1 MENLIYHS
9 IADIY
14 KISDKDKLSFWQVV
28 LKREAYEQGISEE
41 EVFSKMRRLY
51 LVMKEADKNYDGKLR
66 SESGMSGGDGL
77 KFEQYDNSRSLFSPF
92 SNKVCER
99 ALKMGENNACMKRIV
114 AAPTAGSCGVIPA
127 IMITAEECLNLS
139 EDDIVKALF
148 VAAGIGN
155 VIAENASISGARGGC
170 QAEIGSA
177 SAMAAGALFFLKM
190 KLEKRNSNNN
200 EIADIEIANEKLS
213 KEDLFRADFLKELG
227 IGNAVAFA
235 LSNML
240 GLTCDPVG
248 GLVEVP
254 CIKRNASGAVNAILA
269 AELASA
275 GIKSVISADDVIDSM
290 RRIGD
295 SMHPELKETAMGG
308 LATTESAQKALKNK
322 G

>member
-1 MENLIYHS
+1 M
-9 IADIY
+9 
-14 KISDKDKLSFWQVV
+14 
-28 LKREAYEQGISEE
+28 
-41 EVFSKMRRLY
+41 
-51 LVMKEADKNYDGKLR
+51 
-66 SESGMSGGDGL
+66 
-77 KFEQYDNSRSLFSPF
+77 
-92 SNKVCER
+92 
-99 ALKMGENNACMKRIV
+99 
-114 AAPTAGSCGVIPA
+114 
-127 IMITAEECLNLS
+127 
-139 EDDIVKALF
+139 
-148 VAAGIGN
+148 
-155 VIAENASISGARGGC
+155 
-170 QAEIGSA
+170 
-177 SAMAAGALFFLKM
+177 
-190 KLEKRNSNNN
+190 
-200 EIADIEIANEKLS
+200 S

-227 IGNAVAFA
+227 IGNAMAFA

>member
-77 KFEQYDNSRSLFSPF
+77 KFEQYDNARSLFSPF

-190 KLEKRNSNNN
+190 KLEKKSNND
-200 EIADIEIANEKLS
+200 EIADIEIKD
-213 KEDLFRADFLKELG
+213 DLFRENLLKEQG

-240 GLTCDPVG
+240 GLSCDPVG

-254 CIKRNASGAVNAILA
+254 CVKRNASGAINAILA

-275 GIKSVISADDVIDSM
+275 GIKSVISPDDVIDSM

-295 SMHPELKETAMGG
+295 SMHPDLKETAMGG

>member
-14 KISDKDKLSFWQVV
+14 KICDENKQSFWKTVI
-28 LKREAYEQGISEE
+28 KREAYEQGVSED
-41 EVFSKMRRLY
+41 EVFSKMRKLY

-66 SESGMSGGDGL
+66 SESKMSGGDGL
-77 KFEQYDNSRSLFSPF
+77 KFENYDKNFSLLSPF
-92 SNKVCER
+92 TKKVCEK

-114 AAPTAGSCGVIPA
+114 AAPTAGACGVIPS
-127 IMITAEECLNLS
+127 ILISAEEMLS
-139 EDDIVKALF
+139 FTEEEIVEAMF

-177 SAMAAGALFFLKM
+177 SAMAAGALFYLKM
-190 KLEKRNSNNN
+190 KLEKGDSKNNV
-200 EIADIEIANEKLS
+200 LS
-213 KEDLFRADFLKELG
+213 EQG

-295 SMHPELKETAMGG
+295 SMHPDLKETAMGG
-308 LATTESAQKALKNK
+308 LATTESARKILDKEL
-322 G
+322 

>member
-14 KISDKDKLSFWQVV
+14 KICDENKQSFWKTVI
-28 LKREAYEQGISEE
+28 KREAYEQGVSED
-41 EVFSKMRRLY
+41 EVFSKMRKLY

-66 SESGMSGGDGL
+66 SESKMSGGDGL
-77 KFEQYDNSRSLFSPF
+77 KFENYDKDFSLLSPF
-92 SNKVCER
+92 TKKVCEK

-114 AAPTAGSCGVIPA
+114 AAPTAGACGVIPS
-127 IMITAEECLNLS
+127 ILITAEEMLS
-139 EDDIVKALF
+139 VTEEEIVEAMF

-177 SAMAAGALFFLKM
+177 SAMAAGALFYLKM
-190 KLEKRNSNNN
+190 KLEKGDSKNNV
-200 EIADIEIANEKLS
+200 LS
-213 KEDLFRADFLKELG
+213 EQG

-295 SMHPELKETAMGG
+295 SMHPDLKETAMGG
-308 LATTESAQKALKNK
+308 LATTESARKILDKEL
-322 G
+322 

>member
-14 KISDKDKLSFWQVV
+14 KICDENKQSFWKTVI
-28 LKREAYEQGISEE
+28 KREAYEQGVSED
-41 EVFSKMRRLY
+41 EVFSKMRKLY

-66 SESGMSGGDGL
+66 SESKMSGGDGL
-77 KFEQYDNSRSLFSPF
+77 KFENYDKNFSLLSPF
-92 SNKVCER
+92 TKKVCEK

-114 AAPTAGSCGVIPA
+114 AAPTAGACGVIPS
-127 IMITAEECLNLS
+127 ILITAEEMLS
-139 EDDIVKALF
+139 FTEEEIVEAMF

-177 SAMAAGALFFLKM
+177 SAMAAGALFYLKM
-190 KLEKRNSNNN
+190 KMEKWESKNN
-200 EIADIEIANEKLS
+200 ILS
-213 KEDLFRADFLKELG
+213 EQG

-295 SMHPELKETAMGG
+295 SMHPDLKETAMGG
-308 LATTESAQKALKNK
+308 LATTESARKILDRK
-322 G
+322 

>member
-14 KISDKDKLSFWQVV
+14 KICDENKQSFWKTVI
-28 LKREAYEQGISEE
+28 KREAYEQGVSED
-41 EVFSKMRRLY
+41 EVFSKMRKLY

-66 SESGMSGGDGL
+66 SESKMSGGDGL
-77 KFEQYDNSRSLFSPF
+77 KFENYDKNFSLLSPF
-92 SNKVCER
+92 TKKVCEK

-114 AAPTAGSCGVIPA
+114 AAPTAGACGVIPS
-127 IMITAEECLNLS
+127 ILITAEEMLS
-139 EDDIVKALF
+139 FTEEEIVEAMF

-155 VIAENASISGARGGC
+155 VIAENASISGTRGGC

-177 SAMAAGALFFLKM
+177 SAMAAGALFYLKM
-190 KLEKRNSNNN
+190 KMEKWESKNN
-200 EIADIEIANEKLS
+200 ILS
-213 KEDLFRADFLKELG
+213 EQG

-295 SMHPELKETAMGG
+295 SMHPDLKETAMGG
-308 LATTESAQKALKNK
+308 LATTESARKILDRK
-322 G
+322 

>member
-14 KISDKDKLSFWQVV
+14 KICDENKQSFWKTVI
-28 LKREAYEQGISEE
+28 KREAYEQGVSED
-41 EVFSKMRRLY
+41 EVFSKMRKLY

-66 SESGMSGGDGL
+66 SESKMSGGDGL
-77 KFEQYDNSRSLFSPF
+77 KFENYDKNFSLLSPF
-92 SNKVCER
+92 TKKVCEK

-114 AAPTAGSCGVIPA
+114 AAPTAGACGVIPS
-127 IMITAEECLNLS
+127 ILITAEEMLS
-139 EDDIVKALF
+139 FTEEEIVEAMF

-177 SAMAAGALFFLKM
+177 SAMAAGALFYLKM
-190 KLEKRNSNNN
+190 KMEKGKSKNNV
-200 EIADIEIANEKLS
+200 LS
-213 KEDLFRADFLKELG
+213 EQG

-295 SMHPELKETAMGG
+295 SMHPDLKETAMGG
-308 LATTESAQKALKNK
+308 LATTESARKILDRK
-322 G
+322 

>member
-14 KISDKDKLSFWQVV
+14 KICDENKQSFSKTVI
-28 LKREAYEQGISEE
+28 KREAYEQGVSED
-41 EVFSKMRRLY
+41 EVFSKMRKLY

-66 SESGMSGGDGL
+66 SESKMSGGDGQ
-77 KFEQYDNSRSLFSPF
+77 KFENYEKNFSLLSPF
-92 SNKVCER
+92 TKKVCEK

-114 AAPTAGSCGVIPA
+114 AAPTAGACGVIPS
-127 IMITAEECLNLS
+127 ILITAEEMLS
-139 EDDIVKALF
+139 FTEEEIVEAMF

-177 SAMAAGALFFLKM
+177 SAMAAGALFYLKM
-190 KLEKRNSNNN
+190 KMEKGESKNN
-200 EIADIEIANEKLS
+200 ILS
-213 KEDLFRADFLKELG
+213 EQG

-295 SMHPELKETAMGG
+295 SMHPDLKETAMGG
-308 LATTESAQKALKNK
+308 LATTESARKILDRK
-322 G
+322 

>member
-14 KISDKDKLSFWQVV
+14 KICDENKQSFWKTVI
-28 LKREAYEQGISEE
+28 KREAYEQGVSED
-41 EVFSKMRRLY
+41 EVFSKMRKLY

-66 SESGMSGGDGL
+66 SESKMSGGDGL
-77 KFEQYDNSRSLFSPF
+77 KFENYDKNFSLLSPF
-92 SNKVCER
+92 TKKVCEK

-114 AAPTAGSCGVIPA
+114 AAPTAGACGVIPS
-127 IMITAEECLNLS
+127 ILITAEEMLS
-139 EDDIVKALF
+139 FTEEEIVEAMF

-177 SAMAAGALFFLKM
+177 SAMAAGALFYLKM
-190 KLEKRNSNNN
+190 KMEKGKSKNNVLR
-200 EIADIEIANEKLS
+200 EQ
-213 KEDLFRADFLKELG
+213 G

-295 SMHPELKETAMGG
+295 SMHPDLKETAMGG
-308 LATTESAQKALKNK
+308 LATTESARKILDRK
-322 G
+322 

>member
-1 MENLIYHS
+1 M
-9 IADIY
+9 
-14 KISDKDKLSFWQVV
+14 
-28 LKREAYEQGISEE
+28 
-41 EVFSKMRRLY
+41 
-51 LVMKEADKNYDGKLR
+51 
-66 SESGMSGGDGL
+66 
-77 KFEQYDNSRSLFSPF
+77 
-92 SNKVCER
+92 
-99 ALKMGENNACMKRIV
+99 
-114 AAPTAGSCGVIPA
+114 
-127 IMITAEECLNLS
+127 
-139 EDDIVKALF
+139 
-148 VAAGIGN
+148 
-155 VIAENASISGARGGC
+155 
-170 QAEIGSA
+170 
-177 SAMAAGALFFLKM
+177 
-190 KLEKRNSNNN
+190 
-200 EIADIEIANEKLS
+200 
-213 KEDLFRADFLKELG
+213 
-227 IGNAVAFA
+227 AFA

>member
-14 KISDKDKLSFWQVV
+14 KICDENKQSFWKTVI
-28 LKREAYEQGISEE
+28 KREAYEQGVSED
-41 EVFSKMRRLY
+41 EVFSKMRKLY

-66 SESGMSGGDGL
+66 SESKMSGGDGL
-77 KFEQYDNSRSLFSPF
+77 KFENYDKNFSLLSPF
-92 SNKVCER
+92 TKKVCEK

-114 AAPTAGSCGVIPA
+114 AAPTAGACGVIPS
-127 IMITAEECLNLS
+127 ILISAEEMLS
-139 EDDIVKALF
+139 FTEEEIVEAMF

-177 SAMAAGALFFLKM
+177 SAMAAGALFYLKM
-190 KLEKRNSNNN
+190 KMEKGKSKNNV
-200 EIADIEIANEKLS
+200 LS
-213 KEDLFRADFLKELG
+213 EQG

-295 SMHPELKETAMGG
+295 SMHPDLKETAMGG
-308 LATTESAQKALKNK
+308 LATTESARKILDRK
-322 G
+322 